1 VLRDKE
7 RRLRRALIVRRARL
21 MRERAARAAVAQL
34 AAEVTGDD
42 GDLGHVRGVVFAED
56 RMGPW

>member
-1 VLRDKE
+1 VLKDKE

-42 GDLGHVRGVVFAED
+42 GDLGYPSTVVNVVD

>member
-21 MRERAARAAVAQL
+21 MRERVVRAEAARL

-42 GDLGHVRGVVFAED
+42 GDLGHVSGVVFAED